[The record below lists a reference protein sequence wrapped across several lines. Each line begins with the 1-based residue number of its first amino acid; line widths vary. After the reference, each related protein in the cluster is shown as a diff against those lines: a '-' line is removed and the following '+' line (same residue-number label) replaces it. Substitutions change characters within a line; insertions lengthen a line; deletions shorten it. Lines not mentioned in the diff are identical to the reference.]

1 MKQHSAY
8 AIDKNSNA
16 IIHVSEVN
24 RGLKCECYCHE
35 CNEPLVAKKGN
46 KIGWHFAHS
55 SNSECSGGLETVIH
69 KLAKEA
75 LAKHKYIETGKFE
88 INYKIPQRAKIYSRA
103 ADTRL
108 LTFDQVELESPTYRH
123 LGIIPDAVAVT
134 AAGSMIIEFAFS
146 HWIDDEKKSILRTL
160 NVPTIEVDLNKINLS
175 AERNEIEHYI
185 LKQAPRK
192 MLWDGDLSV
201 ENIIIN
207 DTALFRE
214 HNITYANDGGKIIHK
229 GQASTSEHYK
239 CLYCDENLSYVG
251 CYNSFRHD
259 EDYYTNAQLAKNCKC
274 YSAFYK
280 LPEHVMFRFVCNVLC
295 NSEFTIPTERIYNSE
310 KRVVNIISAEIS
322 LLELDGMVF
331 ALDPYRYEKVYDY
344 ETEEYEK
351 RNLTIRYN
359 LIKCVCD
366 DLNVFYVDISERKY
380 NYSDEVKELCEANN
394 VTIIKI
400 NKANLNYEFE
410 YIKQHI
416 LKNGERML
424 VT

>member
-1 MKQHSAY
+1 
-8 AIDKNSNA
+8 
-16 IIHVSEVN
+16 
-24 RGLKCECYCHE
+24 
-35 CNEPLVAKKGN
+35 
-46 KIGWHFAHS
+46 
-55 SNSECSGGLETVIH
+55 
-69 KLAKEA
+69 
-75 LAKHKYIETGKFE
+75 
-88 INYKIPQRAKIYSRA
+88 
-103 ADTRL
+103 
-108 LTFDQVELESPTYRH
+108 
-123 LGIIPDAVAVT
+123 
-134 AAGSMIIEFAFS
+134 
-146 HWIDDEKKSILRTL
+146 
-160 NVPTIEVDLNKINLS
+160 
-175 AERNEIEHYI
+175 
-185 LKQAPRK
+185 

-366 DLNVFYVDISERKY
+366 DLNVFYVDLSERKY

-424 VT
+424 ET